1 MTEARRATRQL
12 RIATDPITQ
21 KNGKTTPNRI
31 VATRRS
37 LVELIFTG

>member
-21 KNGKTTPNRI
+21 KTGKTTPNRI